1 MNPLQILIA
10 ILYTEFHY
18 VQRFLK
24 VLVSTQYR
32 MPFGGL
38 YFLSRYSDVWKF
50 NGTSLSGYLI
60 NTRALLSES
69 RYSSSCI
76 LLCFSSL
83 SKHYD
88 DVYQF

>member
-1 MNPLQILIA
+1 MNPPQSLIA

-18 VQRFLK
+18 VQGFLT
-24 VLVSTQYR
+24 VLVPTQYR
-32 MPFGGL
+32 MSFGGL
-38 YFLSRYSDVWKF
+38 YFLSRYSDVWQF

-69 RYSSSCI
+69 RYSLSRI
-76 LLCFSSL
+76 LVCFSSL

>member
-1 MNPLQILIA
+1 MNPPQSLIV

-18 VQRFLK
+18 VQGFLK

-38 YFLSRYSDVWKF
+38 YFLSWYSDVWQF

-60 NTRALLSES
+60 NTGALLSEF
-69 RYSSSCI
+69 R
-76 LLCFSSL
+76 
-83 SKHYD
+83 
-88 DVYQF
+88 

>member
-1 MNPLQILIA
+1 MNPPQSLIA

-32 MPFGGL
+32 MRFGGL
-38 YFLSRYSDVWKF
+38 YFLSRYSDVWQF

-69 RYSSSCI
+69 RYSSPRI